1 MSAAAAGLGRR
12 GVAKMRA
19 SAILAAAILS
29 LAIALSIQAD
39 AAAQSR
45 AQHTSLVG
53 TWRLVSVTARMDKGD
68 AVADAYGPHPEGL
81 LTYTANG
88 RVAGIEAYDGR
99 KPLSAGDRESAPIEE
114 RAEAF
119 SRFISY
125 AGSYKMSGRKVKYRI
140 EASSLENDVNTTQVN
155 DFRFDGPDRLVLL
168 TPPLVRNGAR
178 QVQEKIWERVK

>member
-1 MSAAAAGLGRR
+1 M
-12 GVAKMRA
+12 V
-19 SAILAAAILS
+19 LS
-29 LAIALSIQAD
+29 LAIALAIPRAG
-39 AAAQSR
+39 AAQS
-45 AQHTSLVG
+45 QTGDPSLVG

-68 AVADAYGPHPEGL
+68 VIADAYGPHPEGL

-88 RVAGIEAYDGR
+88 RVAGIEVYDGR

-125 AGSYKMSGRKVKYRI
+125 AGSYKVAGRKVRHHI
-140 EASSLENDVNTTQVN
+140 EASSLENDVNRTLVN
-155 DFRFDGPDRLVLL
+155 EFRFEGPDRLVLL